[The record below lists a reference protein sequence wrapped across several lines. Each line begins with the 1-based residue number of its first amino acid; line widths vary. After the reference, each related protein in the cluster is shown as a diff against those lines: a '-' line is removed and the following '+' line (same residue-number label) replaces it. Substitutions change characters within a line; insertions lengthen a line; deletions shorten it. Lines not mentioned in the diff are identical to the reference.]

1 MLSAPSAEFES
12 GCGGSNCGKA
22 LCNDAA
28 IIAASRKRYRNV
40 IRRLLRDPERLS
52 SKPSDLQFVNGH
64 IVSFM
69 QFKWISSE
77 EPAAAAS
84 AKEVAAEADDTLL
97 DAYSAALVRAV
108 EAASPAVVHVRAD
121 FPGQKGQFVASG
133 SGSGFVLSP
142 DGFVLTNSHVVHGAT
157 RILVQTADGRPL
169 KADLVG
175 DDPDSDLAVLRID
188 APGLHNIRFADSGRV
203 RVGQIAVAIGNPL
216 GYENTVTAGIVSA
229 LGRTFPSRTGRLI
242 DNVIQTDAA
251 LNPGNS
257 GGPLVNSRGEVIGV
271 NTAIIAAAQGI
282 CFAIGSKTAE
292 FVASWLIKDGRIRR
306 GHLGIAGQDSAIYEP
321 LARRHKLTQRTG
333 VRVHEV
339 VEGSPAEE
347 AGVRSGDLVIWLNH
361 DTVASVHDLQRL
373 LVGEGI
379 ERRARLTVLRDGRLE
394 HLWVTPRERN

>member
-1 MLSAPSAEFES
+1 M
-12 GCGGSNCGKA
+12 
-22 LCNDAA
+22 
-28 IIAASRKRYRNV
+28 
-40 IRRLLRDPERLS
+40 
-52 SKPSDLQFVNGH
+52 
-64 IVSFM
+64 
-69 QFKWISSE
+69 KWISDE
-77 EPAAAAS
+77 EAATDAPLKPIAAQ
-84 AKEVAAEADDTLL
+84 ADDGLL
-97 DAYSAALVRAV
+97 DAYSSALVRAV
-108 EAASPAVVHVRAD
+108 EAASPAVVHVRAE
-121 FPGQKGQFVASG
+121 FPGQKGRMVAAG

-157 RILVQTADGRPL
+157 RILAQTADGRPL
-169 KADLVG
+169 RADLVG

-188 APGLHNIRFADSGRV
+188 APGLRNVRFADSGRV

-306 GHLGIAGQDSAIYEP
+306 GHLGIAG
-321 LARRHKLTQRTG
+321 
-333 VRVHEV
+333 
-339 VEGSPAEE
+339 
-347 AGVRSGDLVIWLNH
+347 
-361 DTVASVHDLQRL
+361 
-373 LVGEGI
+373 
-379 ERRARLTVLRDGRLE
+379 
-394 HLWVTPRERN
+394 